1 MKAGYIEN
9 HGSVENIKIGDVSTP
24 KIGNL
29 DVLIKTEFAALN
41 HLDLFVVQ
49 GWPGLNL
56 TMPHILGSDGSGTIK
71 EIGSD
76 VITGLNIGDR
86 VLINPGIGCGQCSHC
101 LSGRQNFCSKFSILG
116 ENRNGTYAE
125 YVKVPS
131 SNILK
136 IPESYQFDKAA
147 AAPLTFLTAWRM
159 LVTQAQIKSGEYVLI
174 QGASGGVAT
183 ATIQIAN
190 YFNATT
196 IVTTSSEEK
205 VAKAKEIGADHVINY
220 KKNPKYAKEVFKEL
234 TKKNGVDL
242 VVDSVGTATFN
253 TSLKML
259 RPGGRLVTCGAT
271 TGPKTDLNI
280 SAIFWKQLKI
290 FGSTMSNNQE
300 FQDVMK
306 LVLNGKFS
314 PVIDKVF
321 KLEEL
326 QDAERYLEA
335 ANHFGKVLI
344 KI

>member
-9 HGSVENIKIGDVSTP
+9 HGSVENIKIGDIDNP

-29 DVLIKTEFAALN
+29 DVLIKTEYAALN
-41 HLDLFVVQ
+41 HLDIFVVR
-49 GWPGLNL
+49 GWSGLNL
-56 TMPHILGSDGSGTIK
+56 TMPHVLGSDGSGTIT

-76 VITGLNIGDR
+76 VRTDLKVGDR
-86 VLINPGIGCGQCSHC
+86 VLINPGIGCGQCSYC
-101 LSGRQNFCSKFSILG
+101 LSGMQNFCKKFSILG
-116 ENRNGTYAE
+116 ENRNGTFAE

-131 SNILK
+131 NNVLK
-136 IPESYQFDKAA
+136 IPESYPFDKAA

-159 LVTQAQIKSGEYVLI
+159 LVSQAQIKNGEYVLI

-183 ATIQIAN
+183 AAIQIAN
-190 YFNATT
+190 YFNAIT

-205 VAKAKEIGADHVINY
+205 AAKAKSIGADYVINY
-220 KKNPKYAKEVFKEL
+220 KQNPNYAKEVYKEL
-234 TKKNGVDL
+234 TKKNGIDL
-242 VVDSVGTATFN
+242 AVDSVGTATFN
-253 TSLKML
+253 TSLKLL

-271 TGPKTDLNI
+271 TGPKSELDI
-280 SAIFWKQLKI
+280 RAIFWKQLKI
-290 FGSTMSNNQE
+290 FGSTMSNNRE
-300 FQDVMK
+300 FLDVMK
-306 LVLNGKFS
+306 LVLNGKLT

-326 QDAERYLEA
+326 QDAELYLEE